1 MFVYLVGYIIG
12 YLRGYTLGYP
22 IGYITCS
29 SKYYVTIKAR

>member
-22 IGYITCS
+22 IGYITCL

>member
-12 YLRGYTLGYP
+12 YLRGYILGYP
-22 IGYITCS
+22 IGYITCL

>member
-12 YLRGYTLGYP
+12 YLRGYTLGYL
-22 IGYITCS
+22 IGYITCL